1 MRRQSPATVVGR
13 LVSRAAPETASG
25 PSLGRLGLAGALL
38 LVAGVAWAVTGL
50 RMAGMD
56 NGPGSDPGALG
67 FYLSTWVVMMAAM
80 MFPSIV
86 PVALAHR
93 ELHRRAAGGGQR
105 LASTVFVLGYLGV
118 WAAAGLVGYV
128 VLEAGRSLDGGLL
141 AWHGAGRWTA
151 GAVLLFA
158 AGYELTPLKRTY
170 LTRCRTPRAALL
182 EHWREGQG
190 GGLRLGMRHGGACLG
205 CCWALMAAL
214 FALGAMSIG
223 WMLLISV
230 LIAAEKLLPRRAIT
244 TVAVASVLGTLGVG
258 VAAAPTHVPE
268 LTIPS
273 SGKTM
278 RAMGAM
284 GAMGAAS
291 LSRGRTAPRAP
302 AHRAGPA

>member
-1 MRRQSPATVVGR
+1 
-13 LVSRAAPETASG
+13 
-25 PSLGRLGLAGALL
+25 
-38 LVAGVAWAVTGL
+38 
-50 RMAGMD
+50 MAGMD

-93 ELHRRAAGGGQR
+93 ELHRRSTGGGQR
-105 LASTVFVLGYLGV
+105 GASAMFVLGYLAV
-118 WAAAGLVGYV
+118 WAAAGIGGYV

-141 AWHGAGRWTA
+141 GWHEAGRWA
-151 GAVLLFA
+151 AAAVLLLA

-170 LTRCRTPRAALL
+170 LMRCRDPRAAVL

-190 GGLRLGMRHGGACLG
+190 GGLCMGMRHGGACLG

-214 FALGAMSIG
+214 FALGAMSLG

-244 TVAVASVLGTLGVG
+244 ILGVASVLGALGIG
-258 VAAAPTHVPE
+258 VAAVPTHVPE
-268 LTIPS
+268 LTIPGS
-273 SGKTM
+273 AKTM
-278 RAMGAM
+278 R
-284 GAMGAAS
+284 AMGAAS
-291 LSRGRTAPRAP
+291 LSRGRPAPPAP
-302 AHRAGPA
+302 ARRAGPA